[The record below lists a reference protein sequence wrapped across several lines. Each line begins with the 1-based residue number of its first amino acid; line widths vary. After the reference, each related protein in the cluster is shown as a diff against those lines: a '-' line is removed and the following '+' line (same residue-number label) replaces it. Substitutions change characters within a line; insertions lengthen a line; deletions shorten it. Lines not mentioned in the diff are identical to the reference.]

1 MTIYIPSFDEDKLN
15 FRHQKSWKFN
25 ERAELADLLDISVQE
40 IFLEKINRIKTVNE
54 EKYYAQNPDN
64 DWHNFNAPQ
73 KSRGPKNIPPEIKIE
88 STKTEPTNDKYKRY
102 ISFYLLFLSS
112 SHQGRSNSPRH
123 QVVQPTISSDMTG
136 AYAVSKAGIKL
147 AKCNKDCCC
156 LIELREVNKSIEII
170 TIFHFLL
177 AKQFKLW
184 RTCWA
189 MSALET
195 A

>member
-1 MTIYIPSFDEDKLN
+1 M
-15 FRHQKSWKFN
+15 
-25 ERAELADLLDISVQE
+25 LDISVQE

-136 AYAVSKAGIKL
+136 AYAVSKADMAQHVRHNLNCLANKKWKIVIISIDLLTSLSSIKQQQSLLHL
-147 AKCNKDCCC
+147 ASLTLHQYCKKKM
-156 LIELREVNKSIEII
+156 R
-170 TIFHFLL
+170 TP
-177 AKQFKLW
+177 KQSLH
-184 RTCWA
+184 
-189 MSALET
+189 
-195 A
+195 